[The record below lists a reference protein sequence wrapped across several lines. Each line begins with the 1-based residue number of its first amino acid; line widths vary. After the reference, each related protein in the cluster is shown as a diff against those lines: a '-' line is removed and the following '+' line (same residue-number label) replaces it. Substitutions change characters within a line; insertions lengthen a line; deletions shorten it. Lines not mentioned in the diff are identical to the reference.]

1 MRRPI
6 VAAALTAAVVLGG
19 SAWTARQI
27 ESDLRARTTTAVHR
41 VNPGVRVQLSGRDVL
56 LTSDRATLTTLDPE
70 VQAAAAVPGVRR
82 VTLDGERAGAV
93 RLEGAHP

>member
-1 MRRPI
+1 M

-41 VNPGVRVQLSGRDVL
+41 VNPGVRVELSGRDVL
-56 LTSDRATLTTLDPE
+56 LASDRATLTTLDPE
-70 VQAAAAVPGVRR
+70 VQAAVAVTGVRR
-82 VTLDGERAGAV
+82 VTLDGEPAGAV
-93 RLEGAHP
+93 RPEAVLP